1 MKPATILAA
10 ALAVIA
16 ASLAGDAVAQTMY
29 KLIDKS
35 GKITYS
41 ESAPKPGEFDGQ
53 VIRMDIDPNANR
65 ATLPKPAEGAFKSDA
80 NALPPREVLDA
91 RNKLAIAQR
100 KLAEARN
107 NPSEGDMIR
116 QGSVGGA
123 GARLVPSDA
132 YTQRLADLEKDV
144 KAAEEEVQRV
154 EAKAARR

>member
-1 MKPATILAA
+1 MKPATMMRLAVMAFAA
-10 ALAVIA
+10 AFAAA
-16 ASLAGDAVAQTMY
+16 ASAQTLY
-29 KLIDKS
+29 KLIDKN

-41 ESAPKPGEFDGQ
+41 ESQPKPGEFDGQ
-53 VIRMDIDPNANR
+53 VVPMNIDPNANR

-80 NALPPREVLDA
+80 NALPPREVLEA

-123 GARLVPSDA
+123 GARLVPSEG

-144 KAAEEEVQRV
+144 QTAQEEVQRV
-154 EAKAARR
+154 EAQAARR

>member
-1 MKPATILAA
+1 MKPVTVLRVCIATLAA
-10 ALAVIA
+10 AFA
-16 ASLAGDAVAQTMY
+16 AGAAAQTLY
-29 KLIDKS
+29 KLIDKN

-41 ESAPKPGEFDGQ
+41 ESEPKPGEFDGQ

-80 NALPPREVLDA
+80 NALPAREVLEA

-107 NPSEGDMIR
+107 NPSESDMVR
-116 QGSVGGA
+116 QGSVGG

-132 YTQRLADLEKDV
+132 YTQRLANLEKDV
-144 KAAEEEVQRV
+144 KAAEEEVRSV

>member
-16 ASLAGDAVAQTMY
+16 ASLAADAAAQTMY
-29 KLIDKS
+29 KLIDKN

-65 ATLPKPAEGAFKSDA
+65 ATLPKPPEGAFKSDA
-80 NALPPREVLDA
+80 NALPPPAVLDA

-107 NPSEGDMIR
+107 NPSESDMIR

-123 GARLVPSDA
+123 GARLVPSEA